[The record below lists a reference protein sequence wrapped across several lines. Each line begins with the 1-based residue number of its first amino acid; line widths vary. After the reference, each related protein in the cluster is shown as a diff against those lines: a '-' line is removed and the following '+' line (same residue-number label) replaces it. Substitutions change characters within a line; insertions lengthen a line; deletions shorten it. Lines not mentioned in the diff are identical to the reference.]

1 MTKITVS
8 DGTLVVDVQGWD
20 KLWAL
25 KSRFQIPL
33 EHITGVRTASDE
45 RAKGIRLP
53 GTHLPGVITAG
64 AFLQEGSWVFWDVHD
79 PTKAIAIDL
88 HDEHFSTLI
97 VEVADPEA
105 SIRDIEQAMAE
116 RLGLLLPRYF

>member
-1 MTKITVS
+1 MTKVTVS

-25 KSRFQIPL
+25 KSRLEIPL
-33 EHITGVRTASDE
+33 EHISGVRTASNE

-64 AFLQEGSWVFWDVHD
+64 TFLQEGNWVFWDVHD
-79 PTKAIAIDL
+79 PAKAIAIDL
-88 HDEHFSTLI
+88 HDEHFSTVI

-105 SIRDIEQAMAE
+105 SIRDIEG
-116 RLGLLLPRYF
+116 RILSLPAKHIRP